1 MKIQLFSRWA
11 VALALG
17 VAISLTGP
25 AALAAQKKTPTP
37 AADDASKTSKS
48 DTAGKIN
55 LNTADEKTVAGAKG
69 AGDAHRSLASELAGM
84 FSGPGASG
92 GLLDSLSGLLRKG

>member
-69 AGDAHRSLASELAGM
+69 AGDAHRSLATELAPL
-84 FSGPGASG
+84 SGAGASG